1 MTQLIPAALVAPA
14 RPGLIVGYRLLTTA
28 LAQYAPFTTTGVS
41 ESAPGNYLVSGGVV
55 APDDGG
61 YIQWGLPGGGGGLG
75 EVLAVGVILAAPALA
90 TDNRLS
96 FLDRAISS
104 RMPRSGWPP

>member
-1 MTQLIPAALVAPA
+1 MPQTIPASLIAPA
-14 RPGLIVGYRLLTTA
+14 RPGLTVGYRLLTTA
-28 LAQYAPFTTTGVS
+28 LTQYAPFTTTGVS
-41 ESAPGNYLVSGGVV
+41 ESAPGNYVVSSGVT
-55 APDDGG
+55 APDSGG
-61 YIQWGLPGGGGGLG
+61 YIQWGLPARGGGLG

-90 TDNRLS
+90 ADNRLS

>member
-1 MTQLIPAALVAPA
+1 MPQIIPAALVAPA
-14 RPGLIVGYRLLTTA
+14 RPGLTVGYRLLTTA
-28 LAQYAPFTTTGVS
+28 LAEYSPFTTTGVS
-41 ESAPGNYLVSGGVV
+41 ENAPGNYVVGGVT
-55 APDDGG
+55 APDAGG
-61 YIQWGLPGGGGGLG
+61 YIQWGLSGGGGGLG